1 MERRARSCAG
11 FHFLAGFRGGHLSAE
26 KRSAFAKRL
35 ASFRNQMGDKLPGM
49 GNDGPNFQVDEDAGG
64 AGAFGE
70 ARGVIAQHLVCANVD
85 EKRWQ
90 ASEISVER
98 GREWIAGIG
107 VTEIVARRVGN
118 ACTMKH
124 GAAVVVGANGLA
136 SDDDVLRRISR
147 AQSRTVKS
155 NSVFYGSG
163 KAILGRKTVVRGKNV
178 EPVERK
184 ESGDGP
190 VRLR

>member
-1 MERRARSCAG
+1 
-11 FHFLAGFRGGHLSAE
+11 
-26 KRSAFAKRL
+26 
-35 ASFRNQMGDKLPGM
+35 MGDKLPGM

-136 SDDDVLRRISR
+136 GGGKIGPWRKKRG
-147 AQSRTVKS
+147 
-155 NSVFYGSG
+155 GSG
-163 KAILGRKTVVRGKNV
+163 ERNVRV
-178 EPVERK
+178 AQREHER
-184 ESGDGP
+184 E
-190 VRLR
+190 